1 LWIRDLEHTQIPIV
15 IPKGYSEATV
25 NFTPSHQEKIW
36 SQRHNVSPPERVNKF
51 PLMRRPAIAVEFG
64 PSQIDQRQ
72 IMPVVEF
79 VKKHHQDS
87 RIMFSQINNYKHPI
101 LFTSA
106 SKFPMAFG
114 LQPPEA

>member
-79 VKKHHQDS
+79 VKKLHQDG
-87 RIMFSQINNYKHPI
+87 RIMFSQINNYTPSSLLLQASFQWHLVCNPLKH
-101 LFTSA
+101 S
-106 SKFPMAFG
+106 
-114 LQPPEA
+114 